1 LISFKRQALLSIH
14 KRRKMLIIRPWL
26 HVKWFL
32 EDTFQHPLVQK
43 KFFFT
48 RKEKRFQDVA
58 SKFAFSWGS
67 SFGT

>member
-32 EDTFQHPLVQK
+32 EDTFQHPLVPL
-43 KFFFT
+43 FFY
-48 RKEKRFQDVA
+48 
-58 SKFAFSWGS
+58 S
-67 SFGT
+67 